1 MKRFKRIRFANAYI
15 ICSVII
21 SFIMLCR
28 ESHIVGDEKYIFDL
42 VMSMLTVTSV
52 FAILGAG
59 YKGEPLV
66 PFVVML
72 AVKLV
77 LIVFLVI
84 FEKSAVSAVIMVLD
98 LLFINMK
105 EFFFFYAE
113 MDYNASA
120 GLAYFISSVYPIII
134 FTISKEIIGKR
145 AVQKA
150 IA

>member
-1 MKRFKRIRFANAYI
+1 MKRFKRMQFANAYI

-21 SFIMLCR
+21 SFIMLCS
-28 ESHIVGDEKYIFDL
+28 ESHIVGDEKYIFDF
-42 VMSMLTVTSV
+42 VMSILAVTIV
-52 FAILGAG
+52 FAVLGAG

-84 FEKSAVSAVIMVLD
+84 FEKSAVSVIAMVLD
-98 LLFINMK
+98 LLFINLK

-120 GLAYFISSVYPIII
+120 GLAYFISGVYPIII
-134 FTISKEIIGKR
+134 FALSKALIGKR